1 MGTPVPTTETALS
14 WTDEKHLHF
23 LNTMEASFVRSMLQ
37 NDNGHGRRRIYHR
50 LLRLDRPLPD
60 TSDSTLDLKKPLPTA
75 RKHAPS
81 DLMAAKGRPDGRRKR
96 RRLTPPSDS
105 SLDQVVPQL
114 ENGREEGGDD
124 MIKGRKSD
132 G

>member
-81 DLMAAKGRPDGRRKR
+81 GNLDFLSRY
-96 RRLTPPSDS
+96 RLNYAPSAHFS
-105 SLDQVVPQL
+105 PYCHGSTFFL
-114 ENGREEGGDD
+114 
-124 MIKGRKSD
+124 K
-132 G
+132 